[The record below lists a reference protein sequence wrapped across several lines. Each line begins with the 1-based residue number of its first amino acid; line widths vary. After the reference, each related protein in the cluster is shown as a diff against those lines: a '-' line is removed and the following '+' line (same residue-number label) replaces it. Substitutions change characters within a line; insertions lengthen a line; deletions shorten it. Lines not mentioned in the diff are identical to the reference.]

1 MVVAPCATNE
11 KERLEALQRYGI
23 LDTAAEADF
32 DAITTLLS
40 AICETPIALVSLVDR
55 DRQWFKS
62 KVGLAAEETHRDLAF
77 CAHAI
82 LQNDVMVVPD
92 ATRDPRF
99 ADNPLVLED
108 PRIRFYAG
116 APLITPD
123 NFAIGTLCAID
134 VKPRELTPNQRM
146 ALKTLS
152 RHVVDLLE
160 LRLRLQQTRDLNQ
173 ALEQANAE
181 RTRFFANMNHE
192 MRTPLSAILGFSR
205 RLQKRIEKDVV
216 PDYVHE
222 GVNIIL
228 DSAQRLAD
236 MVDDVLDISKIDAGK
251 MTLQLQPFDPMEL
264 VRGVVNMVSVVAQER
279 GVNLQLQL
287 SGQMPLSVTG
297 DAKKIGQIV
306 LNLLSNAVKFTAPG
320 MRVTVGCEYTDQRL
334 MLSVEDEGIGI
345 ATQDVDRIFLP
356 FEQISGDAPEH
367 TKGTGLGLAIVK
379 SLVDLMAGRIDVQS
393 TPGVGTRFTVALP
406 LPASG

>member
-1 MVVAPCATNE
+1 MTVAPCATNE

-23 LDTAAEADF
+23 LDTAAEPDF

-62 KVGLAAEETHRDLAF
+62 KVGLAAGETHRDLAF

-82 LQNDVMVVPD
+82 LQDEVMVVPD

-134 VKPRELTPNQRM
+134 VKPRELTPNQCM

-173 ALEQANAE
+173 ALEQANAQ

-205 RLQKRIEKDVV
+205 RLQKRIEKDTV
-216 PDYVHE
+216 PPYVHE
-222 GVNIIL
+222 GINIIA
-228 DSAQRLAD
+228 DAAQRLAD
-236 MVDDVLDISKIDAGK
+236 MVDDVLDLSKIDAGK
-251 MTLQLQPFDPMEL
+251 MTLQQQPFDPVAVM
-264 VRGVVNMVSVVAQER
+264 RSVVNTVSVAAEER
-279 GVNLQLQL
+279 GVIVQLQVPD
-287 SGQMPLSVTG
+287 GVPAAVMG
-297 DAKKIGQIV
+297 DAKKVGQIV

-320 MRVTVGCEYTDQRL
+320 KRVTVGCEYADQRL
-334 MLSVEDEGIGI
+334 TLIVADEGVGI
-345 ATQDVDRIFLP
+345 AKQDVDRIFLP
-356 FEQISGDAPEH
+356 FEQISVAAPED

-379 SLVDLMAGRIDVQS
+379 SLVDLMGGSISVQS
-393 TPGVGTRFTVALP
+393 TPDVGTRFAVALP

>member
-1 MVVAPCATNE
+1 MTVAPCATNE

-23 LDTAAEADF
+23 LDTAAEPDF

-55 DRQWFKS
+55 ERQWFKS
-62 KVGLAAEETHRDLAF
+62 KVGLAAGETHRDLAF

-82 LQNDVMVVPD
+82 LQDEVMVVPD
-92 ATRDPRF
+92 VTRDPRF

-173 ALEQANAE
+173 ALEQANAQ

-205 RLQKRIEKDVV
+205 RLQKRIEKDTV
-216 PDYVHE
+216 PPYVHE
-222 GVNIIL
+222 GINIIA
-228 DSAQRLAD
+228 DAAQRLAD
-236 MVDDVLDISKIDAGK
+236 MVDDVLDLSKIDAGK
-251 MTLQLQPFDPMEL
+251 MTLQQQPFDPVAVM
-264 VRGVVNMVSVVAQER
+264 RSVVNTVSVVAEER
-279 GVNLQLQL
+279 GVIVQLQVPD
-287 SGQMPLSVTG
+287 GVPAAVVG
-297 DAKKIGQIV
+297 DAKKVGQIV

-320 MRVTVGCEYTDQRL
+320 KRVTVGCEYTDQRL
-334 MLSVEDEGIGI
+334 TLIVADEGVGI
-345 ATQDVDRIFLP
+345 AKQDVDRIFLP
-356 FEQISGDAPEH
+356 FEQISIAAPED

-379 SLVDLMAGRIDVQS
+379 SLVDLMGGSISVQS
-393 TPGVGTRFTVALP
+393 TPGAGTRFAVALP
-406 LPASG
+406 LPASD

>member
-82 LQNDVMVVPD
+82 LQDEVMVVPD

-99 ADNPLVLED
+99 ADNPLVLDD
-108 PRIRFYAG
+108 PNIRFYAG

-160 LRLRLQQTRDLNQ
+160 LRLRLQQTHDLNQ
-173 ALEQANAE
+173 ALEKASAE
-181 RTRFFANMNHE
+181 RSRFFANMNHE

-205 RLQKRIEKDVV
+205 RLQKRVEKDVV
-216 PDYVHE
+216 PAYVHE

-251 MTLQLQPFDPMEL
+251 MTLQRQPFDPVEL
-264 VRGVVNMVSVVAQER
+264 LRGVVNTVSVVAEER
-279 GVNLQLQL
+279 GVNLLFQVPD
-287 SGQMPLSVTG
+287 QMPASVTG

-306 LNLLSNAVKFTAPG
+306 LNLLSNAVKFTPAG
-320 MRVTVGCEYTDQRL
+320 KQVRLDCEYRDQRL
-334 MLSVEDEGIGI
+334 MLGVTDEGVGI
-345 ATQDVDRIFLP
+345 APQDIDRIFLP
-356 FEQISGDAPEH
+356 FEQISADTPED
-367 TKGTGLGLAIVK
+367 TKGTGLGLAIVR
-379 SLVDLMAGRIDVQS
+379 SLVDLMDGSVDVTSQPGR
-393 TPGVGTRFTVALP
+393 GTRFTVVLP
-406 LPASG
+406 LPIA

>member
-1 MVVAPCATNE
+1 MTVAPCATNE

-23 LDTAAEADF
+23 LDTAAEPDF

-55 DRQWFKS
+55 ERQWFKS
-62 KVGLAAEETHRDLAF
+62 KVGLAAGETHRDLAF

-82 LQNDVMVVPD
+82 LQDEVMVVPD

-152 RHVVDLLE
+152 CHVVDLLE

-173 ALEQANAE
+173 ALEQANAQ

-205 RLQKRIEKDVV
+205 RLQKRIEKDGV
-216 PDYVHE
+216 PAYVHE
-222 GVNIIL
+222 GINIIA
-228 DSAQRLAD
+228 DAAQRLAD
-236 MVDDVLDISKIDAGK
+236 MVDDVLDLSKIDAGK
-251 MTLQLQPFDPMEL
+251 MTLQQQPFDPVAVM
-264 VRGVVNMVSVVAQER
+264 RSVVNTVSVVAEER
-279 GVNLQLQL
+279 GVIVQLQAPDRVPA
-287 SGQMPLSVTG
+287 GVMG
-297 DAKKIGQIV
+297 DAKKVGQIV

-320 MRVTVGCEYTDQRL
+320 KRVTVGCEYNDQRL
-334 MLSVEDEGIGI
+334 MLIVADEGVGI
-345 ATQDVDRIFLP
+345 AQQDVDRIFLP
-356 FEQISGDAPEH
+356 FEQISADVPED

-379 SLVDLMAGRIDVQS
+379 SLVDLMGGSISVQS
-393 TPGVGTRFTVALP
+393 TPGAGTRFAVALP

>member
-23 LDTAAEADF
+23 LDTAAEPDF

-40 AICETPIALVSLVDR
+40 AICETPIALVSLVDS

-62 KVGLAAEETHRDLAF
+62 KVGLAAGETHRDLAF

-82 LQNDVMVVPD
+82 LQDEVMVVPD

-173 ALEQANAE
+173 ALEQANAQ

-205 RLQKRIEKDVV
+205 RLQKRIEKDAV
-216 PDYVHE
+216 PAYVHE

-251 MTLQLQPFDPMEL
+251 MTLQLQPFDPVTL
-264 VRGVVNMVSVVAQER
+264 LRGVVNTVSVVAEER
-279 GVNLQLQL
+279 GVNLQLQV
-287 SGQMPLSVTG
+287 SDRMPTSVTG

-306 LNLLSNAVKFTAPG
+306 LNLLSNAVKFTPPG
-320 MRVTVGCEYTDQRL
+320 KQVGLDCEYRDQRL
-334 MLSVEDEGIGI
+334 MLGVTDEGMGI
-345 ATQDVDRIFLP
+345 APQDVERIFLP
-356 FEQISGDAPEH
+356 FEQISADIPED

-379 SLVDLMAGRIDVQS
+379 SLVDLMGGSVDVTSQ
-393 TPGVGTRFTVALP
+393 PGHGTRFTVVLP
-406 LPASG
+406 LPIA